1 MPASFSCA
9 DPQGADRRRIT
20 VRRRTNAA
28 LTLAAMM
35 STVAALAVV
44 AAGPAS
50 ATYRPPSIR
59 QVCGGTLES
68 SVCVLPPGVTTAP
81 NSYSAAIAVTK
92 TGITGATVTFA
103 VTAGSLPP
111 GLTMPAG
118 SGSSTVISGN
128 PTKAGT
134 FDFTV
139 KATDGGLTAS
149 LAYQITVTVQGP
161 PDQLLCDPAVNGGFL
176 ENGV

>member
-1 MPASFSCA
+1 M
-9 DPQGADRRRIT
+9 RRIT
-20 VRRRTNAA
+20 RAA

-59 QVCGGTLES
+59 LVCGGTEE
-68 SVCVLPPGVTTAP
+68 SVCVLSPGVTTAP
-81 NSYSAAIAVTK
+81 NSYSAAIAVSK

-134 FDFTV
+134 YSFTV
-139 KATDGGLTAS
+139 KATDGA
-149 LAYQITVTVQGP
+149 
-161 PDQLLCDPAVNGGFL
+161 
-176 ENGV
+176 

>member
-1 MPASFSCA
+1 
-9 DPQGADRRRIT
+9 

-59 QVCGGTLES
+59 QVCGGTEES

-92 TGITGATVTFA
+92 TGLAGATVTFA

-111 GLTMPAG
+111 GEPPG
-118 SGSSTVISGN
+118 GRSRFSRYGGRVRYG
-128 PTKAGT
+128 PPG
-134 FDFTV
+134 V
-139 KATDGGLTAS
+139 VPGGL
-149 LAYQITVTVQGP
+149 
-161 PDQLLCDPAVNGGFL
+161 
-176 ENGV
+176 